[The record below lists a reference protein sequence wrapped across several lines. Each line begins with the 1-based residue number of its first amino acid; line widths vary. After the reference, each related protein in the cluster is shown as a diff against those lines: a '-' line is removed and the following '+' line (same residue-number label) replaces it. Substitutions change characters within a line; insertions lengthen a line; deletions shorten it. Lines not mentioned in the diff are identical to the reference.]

1 MYYFRIKLQYDGTDF
16 AGFQWQK
23 GPATIQEE
31 LNRALSDIQSGKI
44 TTMGASRTDSGV
56 HAHDQMVKITSENP
70 LSVKTLPQDLNRRLP
85 KTIRCLSAEACDGL
99 FHPAKHAKLKEY
111 RYLFTNTGRVSE
123 RTRRFVANMPRPL
136 RLELMHQC
144 TEAFV
149 GEHDFVNFFSTGS
162 NVTSTV
168 RTVSRCELTEVNP
181 QELFFNQDLFSL
193 PAELER
199 CYQLRIEADGFLK
212 QMIRH
217 LIAAL
222 WMVGT
227 EKLTVEEFV
236 NLLDGPRN
244 PKQQWKIA
252 TARGLHL
259 YRVTY

>member
-1 MYYFRIKLQYDGTDF
+1 MHYYRIKLQYDGTDF

-31 LNRALSDIQSGKI
+31 LNHALSKIQIGKI

-56 HAHDQMVKITSENP
+56 HAHDQMVKITSENL
-70 LSVKTLPQDLNRRLP
+70 LSISTLPADLNRLLP
-85 KTIRCLSAEACDGL
+85 RSIRCRSAEDCAGT
-99 FHPAKHAKLKEY
+99 FHPARDATLKEY

-123 RTRRFVANMPRPL
+123 KTRRFVANMPRPL
-136 RLELMHQC
+136 KFDLMHQC
-144 TEAFV
+144 TEAFT
-149 GEHDFVNFFSTGS
+149 GEHDYVNFFSTGS

-168 RTVSRCELTEVNP
+168 RTVSRCELSEVDP
-181 QELFFNQDLFSL
+181 RDLFSDPMLFSL
-193 PAELER
+193 PADLER
-199 CYQLRIEADGFLK
+199 CTQLRIEADGFLK

-217 LIAAL
+217 LVAAL

-227 EKLTVEEFV
+227 EKLTVAEFKS
-236 NLLDGPRN
+236 LLAGPRN

>member
-1 MYYFRIKLQYDGTDF
+1 MHYYRLKLQYDGTDF

-31 LNRALSDIQSGKI
+31 LNHALSRIQSGKI

-56 HAHDQMVKITSENP
+56 HAHDQTVKITSEHP
-70 LSVKTLPQDLNRRLP
+70 LSVATLSADLNSLLP
-85 KTIRCLSAEACDGL
+85 RSIRCLSAEACDGT
-99 FHPAKHAKLKEY
+99 FHPAKDATLKEY

-123 RTRRFVANMPRPL
+123 KTRRFVANMPRPL
-136 RLELMHQC
+136 RLELMHEC
-144 TEAFV
+144 TRAFE
-149 GEHDFVNFFSTGS
+149 GTHDFVNFFSTGS

-168 RTVSRCELTEVNP
+168 RTVSRCELSEVDP
-181 QELFFNQDLFSL
+181 RELFVDQMLFSL

-199 CYQLRIEADGFLK
+199 CYQLRIEANGFLK

-227 EKLTVEEFV
+227 EKLTVDEFKA
-236 NLLDGPRN
+236 LLEGPRN